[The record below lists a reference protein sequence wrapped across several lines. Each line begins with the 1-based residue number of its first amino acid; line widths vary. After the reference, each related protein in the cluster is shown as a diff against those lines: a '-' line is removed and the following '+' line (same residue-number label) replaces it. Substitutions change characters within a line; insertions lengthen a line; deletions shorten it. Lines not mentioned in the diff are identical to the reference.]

1 MELIWFFHRQI
12 SHIQQAQNQIHNLP
26 PTYHLC
32 FLYLPLG
39 WYCYH
44 SAFIQIFSFPIS
56 LKLIFQPYQL
66 LRLITLSSFLKIHFL
81 SLYPCC
87 NPYYCFILP

>member
-32 FLYLPLG
+32 FLYVPLG

-56 LKLIFQPYQL
+56 LKLIFTAIS
-66 LRLITLSSFLKIHFL
+66 ITKFDNIIFFSK
-81 SLYPCC
+81 
-87 NPYYCFILP
+87 NPFS